1 MHRRA
6 VAIMASRR
14 PLKSRLARAR
24 HPPGHT
30 RADTAIVV
38 ALVASGMLVE
48 CATFMVSA
56 TSVCQP
62 MG

>member
-1 MHRRA
+1 
-6 VAIMASRR
+6 MASRR